1 MPEDERWEDDRSSW
15 SLDLPG
21 GADDVDS
28 PTPFQVV
35 RVHLQ
40 HVGTQPG
47 DYLLLDISF
56 ESRDLNRHDQLRGR
70 QRLRFSRDE
79 WCRAV
84 IQMRL
89 LLQEMPPE
97 KVRKGFD
104 SGGHKLLDQWPEQVT
119 PPVHPWHV
127 SRRPNI
133 VIHKDLDRLEA
144 YDVAAQLYSGEFREV
159 SVDIMNPTWLRVFS
173 ASLTVWASPAKPDWD
188 WERPV
193 E

>member
-56 ESRDLNRHDQLRGR
+56 ESRDLNRHYQLVGR

-79 WCRAV
+79 WCRAL

-89 LLQEMPPE
+89 LLQEMRPE
-97 KVRKGFD
+97 TVREFFD
-104 SGGHKLLDQWPEQVT
+104 SGDFELLGEWPEQVT
-119 PPVHPWHV
+119 PP
-127 SRRPNI
+127 RRPNI
-133 VIHKDLDRLEA
+133 VVHRDL
-144 YDVAAQLYSGEFREV
+144 AQLYSGEFREV
-159 SVDIMNPTWLRVFS
+159 SVNIMNPTWLRVFS